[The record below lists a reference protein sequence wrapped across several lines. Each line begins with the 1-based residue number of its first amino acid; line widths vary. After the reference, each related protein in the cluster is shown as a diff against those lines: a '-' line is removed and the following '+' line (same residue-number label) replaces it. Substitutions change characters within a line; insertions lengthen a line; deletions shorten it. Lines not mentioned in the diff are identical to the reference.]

1 MIPRRVTDAS
11 FWRRQRNR
19 GRGRDR
25 REECEHGR
33 GGGAAVE
40 SLHAR
45 WLA

>member
-11 FWRRQRNR
+11 FWRRQRR
-19 GRGRDR
+19 GGSRER
-25 REECEHGR
+25 REEGERGR